1 MKSVMKV
8 LVLLFGSGSSII
20 YTLLGVLTIMTSL
33 HWKIIDPLNF
43 TRILAVVGMIYIA
56 LQGWQVLTMK
66 LQGIKGGVQNTILS
80 LLPLIPILGTI
91 FINFPQNG
99 DNWWELILYTL
110 TAVP

>member
-1 MKSVMKV
+1 
-8 LVLLFGSGSSII
+8 
-20 YTLLGVLTIMTSL
+20 MTSL

-110 TAVP
+110 PVVIDLGIFMPMSMRTFQLASTFGRIR